1 MNWIDYVLIALLLV
15 AIFIGSKRG
24 LFSGIMGTIGLFLGV
39 IVSINYVDK
48 VTLRVLSNMKV
59 SPVVVSFFSLI
70 FLFALVY
77 LVVKLLAFLFYKAAS
92 LNPLGKIDKFGG
104 IIFGFFQ
111 GWIVLG
117 FVLILLIFPP
127 LPLSLTNKIDT
138 STLGPIIRGSI
149 PLIYQESVFLHP
161 QSASFVDKLKI
172 ALKQESPEGVKSPW
186 ESLGR
191 TPPKRTNRAE
201 IIAQDLDE
209 YFGKGNK

>member
-39 IVSINYVDK
+39 IVSVNYVDV
-48 VTLRVLSNMKV
+48 VTLRVLSHMKV
-59 SPVVVSFFSLI
+59 SPVVVSFFTLI

-77 LVVKLLAFLFYKAAS
+77 FVVKLIGFLFYKVAS

-104 IIFGFFQ
+104 AIFGIFQ
-111 GWIVLG
+111 GWVVLG
-117 FVLILLIFPP
+117 FFLILLIFPP

-138 STLGPIIRGSI
+138 SFLGPLIRGSV
-149 PLIYQESVFLHP
+149 PLIYQESAFLHP
-161 QSASFVDKLKI
+161 RNDSFVAKLKI

-186 ESLGR
+186 EALGR
-191 TPPKRTNRAE
+191 TPPERTNRAE
-201 IIAQDLDE
+201 IIAQDLEE
-209 YFGKGNK
+209 YFGNR